1 MKKYLFSFNTKTKK
15 TLFYLF
21 LLAPF
26 FQFFGQTTVPYT
38 TSGAGTWT
46 VPCGVT
52 SITVEVWGA
61 GGGGQRANGNPSAGG
76 VTRPKKSLQI

>member
-26 FQFFGQTTVPYT
+26 FSVFAQSPFIDNNTAAPNTFTVP
-38 TSGAGTWT
+38 AG
-46 VPCGVT
+46 VS
-52 SITVEVWGA
+52 SITIHLWGGGGA
-61 GGGGQRANGNPSAGG
+61 GGGKRQAP
-76 VTRPKKSLQI
+76 